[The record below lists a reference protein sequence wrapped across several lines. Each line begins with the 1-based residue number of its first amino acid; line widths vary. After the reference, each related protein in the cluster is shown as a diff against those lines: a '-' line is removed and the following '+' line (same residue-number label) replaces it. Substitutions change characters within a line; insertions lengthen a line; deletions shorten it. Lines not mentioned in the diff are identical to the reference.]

1 MPDLFSATKDK
12 ERPLAATLRPEMI
25 DDVIGQQHLLGK
37 GKPLRAMIDSGKL
50 GSVILFGP
58 PGVGKTSIAR
68 AIGKSLGKE
77 FRQLHP
83 AHDKIKEIQAVADEA
98 RMKDILCFVDEVHRY
113 SATQQDYL
121 LSLTEDGVFDFLAA
135 TTGNPYHSLTPALVS
150 RSAVFRLDPL
160 SVDDAGAVVLRAVT
174 YLDTKGVHID
184 IDDACVRMIAGR
196 SGGDARRAINVV
208 DVIAKYAVDGR
219 VSVDENMIDEIYQ
232 SSPIPYDRTGDAHY
246 DVVSAFVK
254 SMRGS
259 DPDATL
265 YWLARLIHSGE
276 DPRYIAR
283 RIMVHASE
291 DIGLADNTAL
301 QTAVAAAAAV
311 EQIGYPEARIIL
323 AHAALHIARA
333 PKSNSAYRG
342 IYAALR
348 HVAKEPI
355 IPVPLHLRDTHY
367 EGASALGHVGYR
379 SPHGEMEGW
388 NDQTYA
394 PGIAPG
400 AFYRSDARSHSTFEG
415 RADEFWEKVKG
426 QPSAKRFDDNENS

>member
-1 MPDLFSATKDK
+1 MSDLFSAAATDRDK
-12 ERPLAATLRPEMI
+12 PLAAALRPQTV
-25 DDVIGQQHLLGK
+25 DDVIGQKHLLAK
-37 GKPLRAMIDSGKL
+37 GKPLRTLIDSKSIGCT
-50 GSVILFGP
+50 ILFGP
-58 PGVGKTSIAR
+58 SGVGKTSIAR
-68 AIGKSLGKE
+68 AIGRSLGKE

-83 AHDKIKEIQAVADEA
+83 AHDKVAEIKAVADEA
-98 RMKDILCFVDEVHRY
+98 RMKDILLFVDEVHRY

-135 TTGNPYHSLTPALVS
+135 TTSNPFHALTPALVS
-150 RSAVFRLDPL
+150 RSAVFRLNPL
-160 SVDDAGAVVLRAVT
+160 TVDETAEVVMRALT
-174 YLDTKGVHID
+174 YLASKGIHIG
-184 IDDACVRMIAGR
+184 IDDVGVRMIAGR

-208 DVIAKYAVDGR
+208 ELISKYAVNGE
-219 VSVDENMIDEIYQ
+219 VVVDENIIDEIYQ

-301 QTAVAAAAAV
+301 QTAVAAASAV

-323 AHAALHIARA
+323 AHAALHVARA

-342 IYAALR
+342 IYAALEY
-348 HVAKEPI
+348 VAKNPV
-355 IPVPLHLRDTHY
+355 IPVPLHLRDTHF
-367 EGASALGHVGYR
+367 EGAESLGHVGYR
-379 SPHGEMEGW
+379 SPHKDPDGW
-388 NDQTYA
+388 LDQVYA
-394 PGIAPG
+394 PGIEPG
-400 AFYRSDARSHSTFEG
+400 DFYRSDARSGGTFER
-415 RADEFWEKVKG
+415 RADEFWEQIKG
-426 QPSAKRFDDNENS
+426 ETPRSF